1 MAVPGS
7 WSSERWLPVAGRA
20 PVCRLDY
27 CHEAA
32 TDDVRRLCEWHG
44 RWQRGRSSH
53 DDRLVDKAA
62 KRAYIVEL
70 LTPPHWMAQAACKDH
85 PDVDFYLAPGDDTGP
100 AVAVCQACPVRAE
113 CAEAGLE
120 EHFGIWGGTTA
131 RERARRAVQ

>member
-1 MAVPGS
+1 
-7 WSSERWLPVAGRA
+7 
-20 PVCRLDY
+20 
-27 CHEAA
+27 
-32 TDDVRRLCEWHG
+32 VRRLCEWHG